1 MTVRKHRRIGVVVA
15 IEIDAVLARYGKPV
29 ETKFV
34 HGYTVRTYET
44 PTATL
49 FVVDS
54 GAGEISAASST
65 QLLISEY
72 HVDMILNFGV
82 VGSLTPEMSTAEL
95 CVVEKVIH
103 YDFDTTGWLNLPR
116 GQYPGRNSA
125 YLDTTPV
132 LVERAIQIAPNLRR
146 AVCASADKFV
156 DRPEDKSNL
165 RNTYAADICEMES
178 AGVVLTC
185 QRNGVP
191 CLLIK
196 AISDSLVGGGK
207 EFFKEL
213 ERVSKICFNV
223 VDEIL
228 SRLDD

>member
-1 MTVRKHRRIGVVVA
+1 MSIRRHRKIGVVVA
-15 IEIDAVLARYGKPV
+15 IEIDAVLAKYGEPV
-29 ETKFV
+29 STQFV
-34 HGYTVRTYET
+34 HGYTVRTYEA
-44 PTATL
+44 PTFTL
-49 FVVDS
+49 YVVDS
-54 GAGEISAASST
+54 GAGEIAAAAST

-72 HVDMILNFGV
+72 HVEMILNFGV
-82 VGSLTPEMSTAEL
+82 VGSLTSEMSTAEL

-103 YDFDTTGWLNLPR
+103 YDFDTTGWIDLPR
-116 GQYPGRNSA
+116 GQYPGRESA
-125 YLDTTPV
+125 YLETTPV
-132 LVERAIQIAPNLRR
+132 LVEQAMRINCNLRR

-156 DRPEDKSNL
+156 DKAEDKALL
-165 RNTYAADICEMES
+165 RDRYAADICEMES

-196 AISDSLVGGGK
+196 AISDSLVGGGR

-213 ERVSKICFNV
+213 ERVSKICFGV

-228 SRLDD
+228 TGLDD